1 MSALSAAGAGREV
14 AAQIARTSIRAHGI
28 RIARSQHA
36 RNTHATTKSPRG
48 DRDSTPADAGAL
60 PRAKRRGLVVLASS
74 RAQHPCTMT
83 AYRTALHIAPYLPA
97 RPLRPAASW
106 ADWRGRA
113 VRPLRQPWGTDAR
126 AAVTV
131 MPLPLVAPMHA
142 RRAKAIEAPLPH
154 AIEPARRIVLF
165 ATFPDGTPVPRGTP
179 VLDAHR
185 TQVAVVAEAGQVFL
199 THDIVDAQLGVPLPG
214 GGIGLL
220 AFTIPAQPAPGV
232 HYERI
237 PAMCRPL
244 RRQRSAWTIGAHAAG
259 H

>member
-1 MSALSAAGAGREV
+1 VNRRGRVERFDATVNDRHAMTHPVVVRILPFDVGRHVAGA
-14 AAQIARTSIRAHGI
+14 AWT
-28 RIARSQHA
+28 
-36 RNTHATTKSPRG
+36 
-48 DRDSTPADAGAL
+48 
-60 PRAKRRGLVVLASS
+60 
-74 RAQHPCTMT
+74 
-83 AYRTALHIAPYLPA
+83 
-97 RPLRPAASW
+97 
-106 ADWRGRA
+106 DWRGRA
-113 VRPLRQPWGTDAR
+113 VRPLSQPYGFATR

-131 MPLPLVAPMHA
+131 MPMPALAPREPQA
-142 RRAKAIEAPLPH
+142 TPLPH

-237 PAMCRPL
+237 PATCRPL
-244 RRQRSAWTIGAHAAG
+244 RRQRSAWTIGAHAGG